1 MDVPN
6 LRAITRLT
14 IAKHPITIWSVEQV
28 PRSLSVGLLQ
38 DRLTVRRLIRESR
51 IEATVSFFGMPL
63 RQYERN
69 VRNLCL
75 LVGLWPLGLRG
86 DGTRGLGCK

>member
-1 MDVPN
+1 MNVPN
-6 LRAITRLT
+6 LRAITRLI
-14 IAKHPITIWSVEQV
+14 IAKHPVTIWSVEQV
-28 PRSLSVGLLQ
+28 PLSVGLLQ

-51 IEATVSFFGMPL
+51 IEATVSFLGMPL

-69 VRNLCL
+69 VRDLCL

-86 DGTRGLGCK
+86 YGTRGLG